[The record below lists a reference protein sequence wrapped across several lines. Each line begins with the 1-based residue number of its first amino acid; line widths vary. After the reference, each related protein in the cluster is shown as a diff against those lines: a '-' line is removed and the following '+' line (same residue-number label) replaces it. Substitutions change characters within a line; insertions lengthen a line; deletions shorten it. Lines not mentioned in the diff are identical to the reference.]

1 MGTTRE
7 AGVPRANR
15 MTTARLLRELVAS
28 VELWLLP
35 LLVALLPYRAGIAFA
50 RWAARTI
57 PLYDAATEAS
67 VSQWCRVTGGE
78 ATDEWR
84 AAYRLE
90 QLVDHAD
97 LFWSLTR
104 RSGAMLRK
112 LRAPSLELPAGRPLV
127 VISYHYGQGLWLLHW
142 LATLDHPP
150 RFVSMRISRD
160 AADSSLQ
167 YAYARLRNRQ
177 VARVAGAPLI
187 YTGGARAAIADTL
200 ASGGTVY
207 GLIDV
212 PTPGVGGARA
222 GNGTLFGRR
231 VSLPSGLLESAK
243 AGDAAVLVMSGR
255 LESDGS
261 RVVEA
266 RLADRADAIAIGD
279 VAQELE
285 ARLRRAP
292 AAWHFWSLWPGFEAA
307 DA

>member
-1 MGTTRE
+1 VGTTRE
-7 AGVPRANR
+7 VVGPRANR
-15 MTTARLLRELVAS
+15 MTMPRLRRELVAG

-35 LLVALLPYRAGIAFA
+35 LFVALLPYRAGIALA

-57 PLYDAATEAS
+57 SLYDTATEAS
-67 VSQWCRVTGGE
+67 VLEWSRVTGRE
-78 ATDEWR
+78 PTHEWR

-104 RSGAMLRK
+104 RSSPMLRK
-112 LRAPSLELPAGRPLV
+112 LRVPALELPAGRPLV

-160 AADSSLQ
+160 DADSTLQ

-177 VARVAGAPLI
+177 VARVANAQPI

-212 PTPGVGGARA
+212 PASGARA
-222 GNGTLFGRR
+222 ARPGNGTMFGRP
-231 VSLPSGLLESAK
+231 VSLPSGLLESAR
-243 AGDAAVLVMSGR
+243 ASDAAVLVLSGR
-255 LESDGS
+255 LDRDGS

-279 VAQELE
+279 VARELE
-285 ARLRRAP
+285 ARLASAP
-292 AAWHFWSLWPGFEAA
+292 AAWHFWHLWPGFEVA
-307 DA
+307 D